1 MPLQRGEFPQKFATT
16 KKVANQLE
24 RLQFPLFNFFKNSI
38 IVHLQKQH
46 TIHTVHTVLY
56 VNCWVHSLFRRLV
69 IVIYVYCT
77 STKARFVP
85 WRVLHTSGGSV
96 IRSYF

>member
-16 KKVANQLE
+16 KKVCNQLE
-24 RLQFPLFNFFKNSI
+24 RLQFPLFIFLKNSI
-38 IVHLQKQH
+38 IDHLQKQH

-85 WRVLHTSGGSV
+85 WRVLYTSGGSV

>member
-16 KKVANQLE
+16 KKVADQLE

-56 VNCWVHSLFRRLV
+56 VNCWVHCPKIYLNISIKTVQYSHPSGRCCGFLF
-69 IVIYVYCT
+69 I
-77 STKARFVP
+77 S
-85 WRVLHTSGGSV
+85 
-96 IRSYF
+96 